1 MRQPG
6 PAPGAGIP
14 PLRSVRSG
22 SYIVEHMFDVPTGP
36 RARSTPPPGGELP
49 PAEFGTDELE
59 AELVDLQAQINA
71 ATCRWLE
78 LAAEYERRRAHEACG
93 FASCASWLAWRCSL
107 TPRAAREQLRVAR
120 ALAELP
126 LTRAEFAAGRLSYS
140 KARALTRVA
149 DGASEQDLVELAHRS
164 TAAQLER
171 LLRAYR
177 RATSEG
183 DEIAAERRHLTTFW
197 EDDGTLTVRGSLPA
211 DEGALL
217 LKALELAREELFPS
231 YVADGTPV
239 PPGEPAAAPNRAD
252 ALLALAETAIAGGVE
267 AAAGGDRHQIVV
279 HVDVGPRNPAAN
291 TARANQCAPAEPPDA
306 RSPTTGPLAIDRA
319 SVADTPLSPKA
330 TRRLACDA
338 SIITLTEADGV
349 PLSVGRKTRSI
360 PPAIRRALSAR
371 DRCCAF
377 PGCEQ
382 ERFVD
387 AHHLVH
393 WADGGETSLD
403 NLVLLCRRH
412 HRLVHEGGVRIE
424 GRAAAPRFR
433 RRDGTPIEPAPRLPT
448 AAAPAPLQ
456 RFAPQSP
463 PPWGKG
469 EPIDLDLATFV
480 LADRWQRRR
489 GGDDLSSGR
498 PPPR

>member
-1 MRQPG
+1 MFVADAG
-6 PAPGAGIP
+6 PNTG
-14 PLRSVRSG
+14 SG
-22 SYIVEHMFDVPTGP
+22 SLPPDQ
-36 RARSTPPPGGELP
+36 PPP
-49 PAEFGTDELE
+49 PARLSTDQLE
-59 AELVDLQAQINA
+59 VELVGLAAQINA

-93 FASCASWLAWRCSL
+93 FASCATWLAWRCSM

-120 ALAELP
+120 DLTGLP
-126 LTRAEFAAGRLSYS
+126 LIRDEFASGRLSYS
-140 KARALTRVA
+140 KVRALSRVA
-149 DGASEQDLVELAHRS
+149 DGAMEEDLVELAHRS

-177 RATSEG
+177 TATSDG
-183 DEIAAERRHLTTFW
+183 DELAAERRHLTTWW
-197 EDDGTLTVRGSLPA
+197 EDDGTLTIRGSLPA

-217 LKALELAREELFPS
+217 LQALEFAREELFAS
-231 YVADGTPV
+231 YVADGAADGTLSAD
-239 PPGEPAAAPNRAD
+239 GEPAAKPNRAD
-252 ALLALAETAIAGGVE
+252 ALLALAETAIAGGVK
-267 AAAGGDRHQIVV
+267 AASGGDRHQVVV
-279 HVDVGPRNPAAN
+279 HVDVSPKAADPASATAPRDDSAATEISGDGP
-291 TARANQCAPAEPPDA
+291 APSPA
-306 RSPTTGPLAIDRA
+306 RSPLTIDRA
-319 SVADTPLSPKA
+319 AVDADVPLSPEV

-338 SIITLTEADGV
+338 AIVTLVEAGGA

-360 PPAIRRALSAR
+360 PPAIRRALAAR
-371 DRCCAF
+371 DRRCAF

-424 GRAAAPRFR
+424 GRAGSVRFR
-433 RRDGTPIEPAPRLPT
+433 RSDGTAITASPPLPAI
-448 AAAPAPLQ
+448 AATAPLR
-456 RFAPQSP
+456 RFAGQSP
-463 PPWGKG
+463 PPWGRG
-469 EPIDLDLATFV
+469 EPIDLDLAVFV

-489 GGDDLSSGR
+489 GGEAGNSGR
-498 PPPR
+498 PPPPP

>member
-1 MRQPG
+1 MH
-6 PAPGAGIP
+6 PAPDAIDP
-14 PLRSVRSG
+14 APSDIHPAPSDA
-22 SYIVEHMFDVPTGP
+22 HP
-36 RARSTPPPGGELP
+36 A
-49 PAEFGTDELE
+49 PAEFDTEQLE
-59 AELVDLQAQINA
+59 AELVGLAAQINA

-120 ALAELP
+120 SLAELP
-126 LTRAEFAAGRLSYS
+126 LIRAEFASGRLSYS
-140 KARALTRVA
+140 KARALSRVA
-149 DGASEQDLVELAHRS
+149 DATMEEDLIELAHRS

-177 RATSEG
+177 TATSED
-183 DEIAAERRHLTTFW
+183 DEIAAERRHLTTWW

-217 LKALELAREELFPS
+217 LKALELAREELFAS
-231 YVADGTPV
+231 YVADGRGDDALSAG
-239 PPGEPAAAPNRAD
+239 GEPPAQPNRAD
-252 ALLALAETAIAGGVE
+252 ALLALAETAIAGGVK
-267 AAAGGDRHQIVV
+267 AAAGGDRHQVVV
-279 HVDVGPRNPAAN
+279 HVDVTPRAADTGSTTSPQGDAARERAADATTTPETGPRAA
-291 TARANQCAPAEPPDA
+291 A
-306 RSPTTGPLAIDRA
+306 SVGPLAIDRA
-319 SVADTPLSPKA
+319 LVGDTPLSPEA

-338 SIITLTEADGV
+338 AIVTLVEAGGV

-360 PPAIRRALSAR
+360 PPAIRRALAAR

-382 ERFVD
+382 ERFTD

-424 GRAAAPRFR
+424 GRAGSIRFR
-433 RRDGTPIEPAPRLPT
+433 RADGTPIKSAPRLPT
-448 AAAPAPLQ
+448 AAAPARLR

-469 EPIDLDLATFV
+469 EPIDLDLAVFA

-489 GGDDLSSGR
+489 GGDRLSSSR
-498 PPPR
+498 PPPQ